1 MRVEVQL
8 PSWLEGVDG
17 WLGEE
22 IAGVLFRSAR
32 ETARRRPDPCVV
44 EIGSWMGRSTI
55 VIAKGL
61 LDGEANGTVHAIDP
75 HEIPGTRKVAEDR
88 LAQLRANLATAGVE
102 DVVEVVAARSHDA
115 RPKFDDASVDM
126 LFVDGDHSHEGVRL
140 DIDDWTSSLRAP
152 AIVGFHDFQ
161 LSGVRRALWERVL
174 VRRSAFRRAR
184 WSGVGLFFDYDP
196 SRPRRVTDEIRLY
209 RAEVF
214 LGIIALWRPGYD
226 RLQRSQRPGLGGIRK
241 TAKWFQRNVLLRI
254 LAVCLPKAR

>member
-115 RPKFDDASVDM
+115 RPSSTTRRWTCSSSMATTATR
-126 LFVDGDHSHEGVRL
+126 GCG
-140 DIDDWTSSLRAP
+140 WTSTT
-152 AIVGFHDFQ
+152 GH
-161 LSGVRRALWERVL
+161 
-174 VRRSAFRRAR
+174 
-184 WSGVGLFFDYDP
+184 
-196 SRPRRVTDEIRLY
+196 PR
-209 RAEVF
+209 
-214 LGIIALWRPGYD
+214 
-226 RLQRSQRPGLGGIRK
+226 
-241 TAKWFQRNVLLRI
+241 
-254 LAVCLPKAR
+254 